1 MAAYGIEFDSVAFI
15 KLFHFL
21 IQYVKNPFGA
31 GDGGKQHVKLVGQ
44 LVQWPCKLTG
54 ILRED
59 DDHPDSDVAFEREQ
73 SPEKRD
79 DRETQKVQHV
89 HHFRD
94 EAADRQ
100 CPKS

>member
-1 MAAYGIEFDSVAFI
+1 MAAYDIEFDSVVFI

-59 DDHPDSDVAFEREQ
+59 DDHPDSDVAFECEQ
-73 SPEKRD
+73 SPE
-79 DRETQKVQHV
+79 DRKSTRLNSSHV
-89 HHFRD
+89 KISYAVF
-94 EAADRQ
+94 
-100 CPKS
+100 CLKKKT